1 MIFSENHKAVFT
13 NQWGISI
20 EACDHRADIGIRSCH
35 KFRNTVDSV
44 ITLFFYYYL
53 RRAELPQ
60 T

>member
-20 EACDHRADIGIRSCH
+20 EACDHRGDIGIRSCH

-44 ITLFFYYYL
+44 ITLFLLLFM
-53 RRAELPQ
+53 
-60 T
+60 